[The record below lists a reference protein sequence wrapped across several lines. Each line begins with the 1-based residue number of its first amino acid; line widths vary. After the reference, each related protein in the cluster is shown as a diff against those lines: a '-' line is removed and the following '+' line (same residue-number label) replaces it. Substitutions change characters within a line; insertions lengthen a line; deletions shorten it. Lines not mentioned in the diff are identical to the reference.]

1 MHLSWGVSV
10 GGDNGWHVPS
20 VVGEDDDL
28 DVAGF
33 GGAESSGGSWSIE
46 PVDAVGIGQNE
57 TFIALDGD
65 GLVHAVYYA
74 TDANDLRH
82 AFRCP

>member
-1 MHLSWGVSV
+1 VFAELSV
-10 GGDNGWHVPS
+10 
-20 VVGEDDDL
+20 
-28 DVAGF
+28 
-33 GGAESSGGSWSIE
+33 GSWSIE

-57 TFIALDGD
+57 TSIAVDGD